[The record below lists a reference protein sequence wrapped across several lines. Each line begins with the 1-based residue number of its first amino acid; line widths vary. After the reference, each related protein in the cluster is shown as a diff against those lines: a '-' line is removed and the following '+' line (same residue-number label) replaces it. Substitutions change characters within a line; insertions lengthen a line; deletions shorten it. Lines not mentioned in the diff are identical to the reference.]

1 MLWIIIIVIIVV
13 VVYNANASSKEKER
27 QDTILRKKEIELN
40 YCNEI
45 DNLFKRCLN
54 NNTRM
59 FDWRY
64 YFEHKEPYDDKDVM
78 SDYVYEY
85 FLERRFHAGMMVS
98 A

>member
-45 DNLFKRCLN
+45 DDLFKRCL
-54 NNTRM
+54 
-59 FDWRY
+59 
-64 YFEHKEPYDDKDVM
+64 
-78 SDYVYEY
+78 VY
-85 FLERRFHAGMMVS
+85 GKS
-98 A
+98 